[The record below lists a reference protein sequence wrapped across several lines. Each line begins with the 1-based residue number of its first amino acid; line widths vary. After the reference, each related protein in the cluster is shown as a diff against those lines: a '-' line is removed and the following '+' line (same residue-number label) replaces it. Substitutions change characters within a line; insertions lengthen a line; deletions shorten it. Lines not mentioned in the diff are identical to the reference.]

1 MPPPERE
8 REAGRGCGLAA
19 GRRGLCS
26 RPARRGLAV
35 KIRDAHLQDLG
46 QVQKNEVAC
55 GIKKPDSDLRHRS
68 RRPGLLPSGE
78 AGEGGGRGGRKTPFG
93 VVAE

>member
-46 QVQKNEVAC
+46 QVQKNEAAC
-55 GIKKPDSDLRHRS
+55 GIKKPDSDLRHRVCCLLG
-68 RRPGLLPSGE
+68 RQERAGAAEAERPRS
-78 AGEGGGRGGRKTPFG
+78 AS
-93 VVAE
+93 